1 MDVHGKVDVHASLRG
16 MPTIKEAHGKGVV
29 HGGTNNVLP
38 HIHGPGGTSGTVS
51 GLGIGI
57 NGPSVDNLMELGSDS
72 EEMPLPMLDG
82 NKRQR
87 KKRNRVEGLFDD
99 DDKWISGDSEL
110 ASLATNYFMDL
121 FSSSSPSD
129 ASAIFDKVQP
139 CVTVSMN
146 ARLLEPFHSEEANRD
161 KSISGVTIGRQRLE
175 VGHFLF
181 ADDSILFGEAS
192 TNVAN
197 NLKLL
202 LELYGNASRQRVNFD
217 KSLIFFSGNVRD
229 PLQREI
235 GALLGVRTTSNPER
249 GQSINHNYTLVSDL
263 IDHQTATWKVDVL
276 LNLFESDLVEQVCS
290 IPLSRTDLDDEIVW
304 RYDGSGLYNVK
315 SGYKLLQEE
324 RQSDSGM
331 YAAAPLSIS
340 RFFSSMW
347 GVSLPAKV
355 KINMWRVMN
364 NFLPT
369 YANLP
374 ARRLNV
380 NNCCPLCGSEV
391 ENIQHIMWECV
402 FVKELLGAQ
411 GIQVANQHPDV
422 PWMEWMA
429 LVFERLN
436 SVQRHALMVTC
447 WVVWHARNKVVHDGV
462 QPSVT
467 NSLSFILASLKEYE
481 MLNLKGVTRP
491 LPIQAKDNAGLI
503 LAACSLSHKY
513 VRDPFMAE
521 ALACKQAAMLAW
533 ELGFSRVVLEGD
545 SRTVIQKCKSRI
557 VDASL
562 ISPVIADIKAICSN
576 FMDIVFGHVQREAN
590 VVAHTLAQEG
600 KAFDYPM
607 YWIEE
612 ASPRTLLAAEKDRAA
627 LGSG

>member
-1 MDVHGKVDVHASLRG
+1 MGWRIGSGQRINIWSDPWLPG
-16 MPTIKEAHGKGVV
+16 P
-29 HGGTNNVLP
+29 HGG
-38 HIHGPGGTSGTVS
+38 
-51 GLGIGI
+51 
-57 NGPSVDNLMELGSDS
+57 
-72 EEMPLPMLDG
+72 
-82 NKRQR
+82 
-87 KKRNRVEGLFDD
+87 
-99 DDKWISGDSEL
+99 
-110 ASLATNYFMDL
+110 
-121 FSSSSPSD
+121 
-129 ASAIFDKVQP
+129 
-139 CVTVSMN
+139 
-146 ARLLEPFHSEEANRD
+146 
-161 KSISGVTIGRQRLE
+161 
-175 VGHFLF
+175 
-181 ADDSILFGEAS
+181 
-192 TNVAN
+192 
-197 NLKLL
+197 
-202 LELYGNASRQRVNFD
+202 
-217 KSLIFFSGNVRD
+217 LI
-229 PLQREI
+229 
-235 GALLGVRTTSNPER
+235 R

-491 LPIQAKDNAGLI
+491 LPIQAKW
-503 LAACSLSHKY
+503 
-513 VRDPFMAE
+513 E
-521 ALACKQAAMLAW
+521 A
-533 ELGFSRVVLEGD
+533 
-545 SRTVIQKCKSRI
+545 
-557 VDASL
+557 
-562 ISPVIADIKAICSN
+562 P
-576 FMDIVFGHVQREAN
+576 
-590 VVAHTLAQEG
+590 
-600 KAFDYPM
+600 
-607 YWIEE
+607 
-612 ASPRTLLAAEKDRAA
+612 
-627 LGSG
+627 